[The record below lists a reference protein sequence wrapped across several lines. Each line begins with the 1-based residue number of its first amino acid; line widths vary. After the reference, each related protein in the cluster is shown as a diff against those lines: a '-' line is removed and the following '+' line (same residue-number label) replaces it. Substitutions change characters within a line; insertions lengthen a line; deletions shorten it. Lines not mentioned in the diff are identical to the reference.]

1 MKLIC
6 PDPKTFSIE
15 CIKEIKRIFN
25 TNLQEINQKKFN
37 KIGKNY
43 DVILTR
49 FTRYVGKDILSTNTK
64 VKYILT
70 PTTNPEDYIDLK
82 TAKKLGIK
90 VFSLVGENKFLN
102 KISATAEHTWLLIL
116 ALSRNLISASTN
128 ISLTKW
134 SPVGHKG
141 MELQGKTIGIVGL
154 GRLGKKVANYAKS
167 FGMNVIFFDQN
178 VNKSKKYK
186 KINSLSLLISKSNI
200 VSIHASLNNKTFHLF
215 NKKILSKFKKGSLII
230 NTSRGEIIDAKS
242 LVYFLKNKRIKGAAV
257 DLIENEVFLEKRK
270 NDPLIKYAKK
280 NKNII
285 ITPHLGGYTV
295 ESVKETDL
303 FILKKFKNYK
313 KK

>member
-128 ISLTKW
+128 ISL
-134 SPVGHKG
+134 
-141 MELQGKTIGIVGL
+141 
-154 GRLGKKVANYAKS
+154 
-167 FGMNVIFFDQN
+167 
-178 VNKSKKYK
+178 
-186 KINSLSLLISKSNI
+186 
-200 VSIHASLNNKTFHLF
+200 
-215 NKKILSKFKKGSLII
+215 
-230 NTSRGEIIDAKS
+230 
-242 LVYFLKNKRIKGAAV
+242 
-257 DLIENEVFLEKRK
+257 
-270 NDPLIKYAKK
+270 
-280 NKNII
+280 
-285 ITPHLGGYTV
+285 
-295 ESVKETDL
+295 
-303 FILKKFKNYK
+303 
-313 KK
+313 